1 MKIYE
6 GCFIFS
12 NAGKETEI
20 KDLIDS
26 VEKQIRDT
34 GGKILK
40 IQRMDKRPFA
50 RVTGKIDGGY
60 YVNYVFE
67 MDPEK
72 LNAFRDKFGLNESV
86 YRLMITEAAPGAE
99 DREPVQTTEVA

>member
-1 MKIYE
+1 MKSYE
-6 GCFIFS
+6 GCFILS

-26 VEKQIRDT
+26 IEKQIRDLN
-34 GGKILK
+34 GKILK

-60 YVNYVFE
+60 YVNFVFE
-67 MDPEK
+67 MPADK
-72 LNAFRDKFGLNESV
+72 LSAFRDKFQLNEGI
-86 YRLMITEAAPGAE
+86 YRLMITEAGPGAA
-99 DREPVQTTEVA
+99 DREPVVATEAV